1 MVSALRLQKKFAG
14 AGSKVVLAARNVEK
28 LNNIVKEIDKPEDTL
43 IVQTDMTKRDE
54 VEQLAK
60 RAVGTFGPID
70 IYVNGAGVML
80 SSTVKDG
87 DVDDWDLMID
97 INIKG
102 VLYGIHS
109 VLADMKQRG
118 SGHIINI
125 ASDAAYEVIP
135 RCTV

>member
-1 MVSALRLQKKFAG
+1 
-14 AGSKVVLAARNVEK
+14 
-28 LNNIVKEIDKPEDTL
+28 
-43 IVQTDMTKRDE
+43 MTKRDE
-54 VEQLAK
+54 VEQLSK
-60 RAVGTFGPID
+60 KAVD

-109 VLADMKQRG
+109 VLADMK
-118 SGHIINI
+118 
-125 ASDAAYEVIP
+125 EVADILLISHLMP
-135 RCTV
+135 LTK